1 MPDGG
6 SCAARLQKAG
16 PMLPDTLNEWA
27 SLIAV
32 LMSLG
37 AIVHSWLMSRVKVN
51 SEHLK
56 AVDQKLIEHDRR
68 IQSAESE
75 LSHLPAKDDVLEL
88 KLALAELR
96 GTVGRL
102 DESLSGVSRT
112 VHRVEDYLMREGR

>member
-1 MPDGG
+1 
-6 SCAARLQKAG
+6 
-16 PMLPDTLNEWA
+16 MLPETLKDWA

-32 LMSLG
+32 LLSLG
-37 AIVHSWLMSRVKVN
+37 AIVHSWLTSRVKVN

-56 AVDQKLIEHDRR
+56 AVDQKLIELDRR
-68 IQSAESE
+68 IQAAESE

-112 VHRVEDYLMREGR
+112 VHRVEDYLMKESSR